1 MKDGASCSAG
11 CGCGPQGGVS
21 AQVPAG
27 EPAAGAARFRST
39 FRVPGMDCPSE
50 EVQIR
55 AALGGL
61 AQGLRFDLPGRTLV
75 VDHAVPVG
83 VVLGRLQKLGM
94 GAELVDSGPATAP
107 MPAAPASDPA
117 AERRS
122 LWWLLAING
131 VMFVVEVV
139 AGWWADSS
147 GLLADGLDMFAD
159 AAVYGTAL
167 YAVGRGAGMQRQA
180 ARLAGWLQVVL
191 ALGLFAQVT
200 EHILHGAAPLAGAMM
215 GVSVL
220 ALAANV
226 ACLLRVARHRDGGA
240 HMKAS
245 YIFSA
250 NDVLANLGVIVAGL
264 LVAWTGAQ
272 WPDWLI
278 GSLIG
283 AMVLAGAG
291 RILRLPA

>member
-1 MKDGASCSAG
+1 
-11 CGCGPQGGVS
+11 
-21 AQVPAG
+21 
-27 EPAAGAARFRST
+27 
-39 FRVPGMDCPSE
+39 MDCPAE

-55 AALGGL
+55 AALGDVARRL
-61 AQGLRFDLPGRTLV
+61 DFDLPGRRLTVL
-75 VDHAVPVG
+75 HAVPVDG
-83 VVLGRLQKLGM
+83 VLGRLKALGM
-94 GAELVDSGPATAP
+94 GAELAESGPAP
-107 MPAAPASDPA
+107 DEPLASAVADPA
-117 AERRS
+117 GERRT
-122 LWWLLAING
+122 LGVLLAINAL
-131 VMFVVEVV
+131 MFVVEAL
-139 AGWWADSS
+139 AGWWAESS

-215 GVSVL
+215 WVSVL

-283 AMVLAGAG
+283 AMVLAGAV

>member
-94 GAELVDSGPATAP
+94 GAELVESGPATAP

-117 AERRS
+117 DERRS

-159 AAVYGTAL
+159 AAVYGTATDTPTA
-167 YAVGRGAGMQRQA
+167 AVMNIMLVDKKLPAD
-180 ARLAGWLQVVL
+180 VVYD
-191 ALGLFAQVT
+191 
-200 EHILHGAAPLAGAMM
+200 
-215 GVSVL
+215 
-220 ALAANV
+220 
-226 ACLLRVARHRDGGA
+226 LL
-240 HMKAS
+240 KNIYS
-245 YIFSA
+245 P
-250 NDVLANLGVIVAGL
+250 AGL
-264 LVAWTGAQ
+264 ETIQASHATAKANIKPETALRGITGTAVKLH
-272 WPDWLI
+272 D
-278 GSLIG
+278 G
-283 AMVLAGAG
+283 AIRYYKETGQLK
-291 RILRLPA
+291 

>member
-1 MKDGASCSAG
+1 
-11 CGCGPQGGVS
+11 
-21 AQVPAG
+21 
-27 EPAAGAARFRST
+27 
-39 FRVPGMDCPSE
+39 
-50 EVQIR
+50 
-55 AALGGL
+55 
-61 AQGLRFDLPGRTLV
+61 
-75 VDHAVPVG
+75 
-83 VVLGRLQKLGM
+83 
-94 GAELVDSGPATAP
+94 

-117 AERRS
+117 DERRS

-191 ALGLFAQVT
+191 ALGLFAQVA

-226 ACLLRVARHRDGGA
+226 ACLLRVAPPGRRRPHEGELHLLGQRRAGQP
-240 HMKAS
+240 
-245 YIFSA
+245 
-250 NDVLANLGVIVAGL
+250 GVIVAGL

-283 AMVLAGAG
+283 AMVLAGRCGSAAPCLTSGHRATRPSSGPG
-291 RILRLPA
+291 RRIHATCS

>member
-11 CGCGPQGGVS
+11 CGCGSQGGVS

-27 EPAAGAARFRST
+27 EPAAGAARFRSI

-61 AQGLRFDLPGRTLV
+61 AQGLRFDLPGRALV

-94 GAELVDSGPATAP
+94 GAELAGSGPAEEALPMAP
-107 MPAAPASDPA
+107 QADPA

-122 LWWLLAING
+122 LRWLLAINA

-139 AGWWADSS
+139 AGWWAESS

-167 YAVGRGAGMQRQA
+167 YAVGRGAGIQARA
-180 ARLAGWLQVVL
+180 ARLAGWLQVLL
-191 ALGLFAQVT
+191 ALGLFAQVA

-215 GVSVL
+215 GVSLL

-226 ACLLRVARHRDGGA
+226 ACLLLVARHRDGGA

-250 NDVLANLGVIVAGL
+250 NDVLANLGVIVAGM

-283 AMVLAGAG
+283 AMVLAGAV